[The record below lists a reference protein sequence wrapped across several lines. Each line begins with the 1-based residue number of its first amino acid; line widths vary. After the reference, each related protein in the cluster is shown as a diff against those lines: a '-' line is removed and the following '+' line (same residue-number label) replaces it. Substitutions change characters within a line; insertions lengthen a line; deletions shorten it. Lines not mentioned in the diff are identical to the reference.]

1 MRIAQNGPRQHHHVG
16 ALILDDVVGLLGL
29 GNHTDGGDRNTGA
42 CAHGFRAGHLVAGP
56 QRNFSD
62 GIFRAL
68 RAKRA
73 ELARARGVPAYVV
86 FPDATLIDIAARKPR
101 TLDEFAGCHGVG
113 AKKLES
119 FGLAFLEAMA
129 AGSVE
134 RPHPVRRK
142 LAGEPGAG
150 LFDALAGV
158 QASLANG
165 GHGTDRYLACTA
177 ATLARIAET
186 RPRSRAALERI
197 PGVGA
202 VKAERFGEAF
212 LTSIQ
217 AAEE

>member
-1 MRIAQNGPRQHHHVG
+1 MFSLSLATVTEMGGWQMTAAGRAVLRGDRQVMLRKEAIAMRARGGKTAKTRAV
-16 ALILDDVVGLLGL
+16 AGL
-29 GNHTDGGDRNTGA
+29 GPEDEELFQT
-42 CAHGFRAGHLVAGP
+42 
-56 QRNFSD
+56 
-62 GIFRAL
+62 L

-129 AGSVE
+129 AGPVE
-134 RPHPVRRK
+134 RPHPARRK
-142 LAGEPGAG
+142 LAGEPGAS

-197 PGVGA
+197 PGVGS

-212 LTSIQ
+212 LACIQ